1 MSMPTGMRGSGR
13 GHRLWRPSILSRLRG
28 SRNLGRMGED
38 LAQAYDAY
46 LARFEAEIGQADFG
60 VFVKHNGRLIQ
71 KMRYED
77 FSSIYGEYCEMA
89 QTYRDS
95 LVRGDTINDIVVRVM
110 RDRASH
116 LILQSP
122 A

>member
-1 MSMPTGMRGSGR
+1 
-13 GHRLWRPSILSRLRG
+13 
-28 SRNLGRMGED
+28 MGED

-46 LARFEAEIGQADFG
+46 LARFEAAIGQTDFG

-71 KMRYED
+71 KMSYDD
-77 FSSIYGEYCEMA
+77 FASTYDEYCEMA
-89 QTYRDS
+89 RKYRES
-95 LVRGDTINDIVVRVM
+95 LIRGDTINDIVVRLM

>member
-1 MSMPTGMRGSGR
+1 MF
-13 GHRLWRPSILSRLRG
+13 RLCG
-28 SRNLGRMGED
+28 SRNLGSMGDD

-46 LARFEAEIGQADFG
+46 LARFEAEVGQTDFG

-77 FSSIYGEYCEMA
+77 FASTYGEFCEMA
-89 QTYRDS
+89 EKYRES
-95 LVRGDTINDIVVRVM
+95 LARGDTINDIVVRLM
-110 RDRASH
+110 RDRATH
-116 LILQSP
+116 LVLQSP

>member
-1 MSMPTGMRGSGR
+1 M
-13 GHRLWRPSILSRLRG
+13 SRLRG

-46 LARFEAEIGQADFG
+46 LTRFEAAIGQADFG

-77 FSSIYGEYCEMA
+77 FSVVYDEYCEMT
-89 QTYRDS
+89 QKYRES